1 MVGGPTMCFDPSE
14 LRALDETSYRQ
25 RGERILSGMHPLDD
39 RRVGDPITAEGWH
52 WP

>member
-1 MVGGPTMCFDPSE
+1 MLRPSD

-25 RGERILSGMHPLDD
+25 RGERIISGLHPLDD
-39 RRVGDPITAEGWH
+39 RRVGDPIAAEGSH